1 MHPLLALAAGSLL
14 AVGLLAG
21 APGTTGAA
29 GASGPNNDGA
39 SGAAQEQLREYVD
52 AFASEHDVPGLAAAV
67 ADLDDGVTFEH
78 ATGRD
83 GDGDPVT
90 RSTPFLVGSVAKT
103 MTATVVLGL
112 AEDGALTLDDRVAD
126 HVPGAP
132 GGDATIRELL
142 THTGGFTAADG
153 LAVSD
158 RGEDAPADL
167 DAALARLE
175 RTGEEG
181 RFEYSSA
188 GYLVLGAVVES
199 VTGQAYPD
207 ALRERL
213 LEPAG
218 MADTTADPREADLP
232 PGHRLWWGRPVA
244 YDPPLDPSA
253 GPYGSVVTTL
263 ADLERYAAAQLGAG
277 DTIPE
282 EIRAE
287 AQRAHVETP
296 SGGYGFGWRITEDD
310 GEDLAHHT
318 GANPGWFAHVLL
330 VPEQGS
336 AVIVLA
342 NSFGEAHAPSL
353 GSLATDLHRIST
365 GRDPQPAGY
374 DPLLR
379 SIAPGLGVAA
389 LLGVGLLALAA
400 IRPPR
405 RPRRYAAAAG
415 LVAVVLA
422 LTPMLAGYDLH
433 TLRVWLPDAAA
444 TLLVAIAAWALA
456 ALTLLV
462 RSRPGSQRRVRGA
475 RGRLTQGHEPGQA
488 RRR

>member
-14 AVGLLAG
+14 VVGLLAG
-21 APGTTGAA
+21 TTGTPGAA
-29 GASGPNNDGA
+29 GASGTNNDGA

-67 ADLDDGVTFEH
+67 VDLDDGVTFEH

-158 RGEDAPADL
+158 RGDDASADIEE
-167 DAALARLE
+167 ALTRLE
-175 RTGEEG
+175 RTGHDGE
-181 RFEYSSA
+181 FEYSSA

-199 VTGQAYPD
+199 VTGQPYAE

-218 MADTTADPREADLP
+218 MADTTADPREAELP

-253 GPYGSVVTTL
+253 GSYGSVVTTL
-263 ADLERYAAAQLGAG
+263 ADLERYASAQLGAG
-277 DTIPE
+277 DTIPAAV
-282 EIRAE
+282 RDE
-287 AQRAHVETP
+287 AQRPHVETS
-296 SGGYGFGWRITEDD
+296 SGGYGYGWRITEND
-310 GEDLAHHT
+310 GKDLVHHT

-330 VPEQGS
+330 IPDRGS
-336 AVIVLA
+336 AVVVLA
-342 NSFGEAHAPSL
+342 NSFSEARAATL
-353 GSLATDLHRIST
+353 GSLAMNLHRIST
-365 GRDPQPAGY
+365 GRAPQEVGH

-379 SIAPGLGVAA
+379 SIAPALATAA
-389 LLGVGLLALAA
+389 LLGVGVLVLVI

-405 RPRRYAAAAG
+405 RARRYAVAAG

-422 LTPMLAGYDLH
+422 LTPVLAGYDLH
-433 TLRVWLPDAAA
+433 TLRVWLPDAAVA
-444 TLLVAIAAWALA
+444 LLAAIAAWALA
-456 ALTLLV
+456 ALVLII
-462 RSRPGSQRRVRGA
+462 
-475 RGRLTQGHEPGQA
+475 
-488 RRR
+488 RRRRPTPPGDLAAHP